1 MSEENTGASQTALPP
16 QEGTVPRPIVRLAQ
30 VVTGPYVL
38 TSQAQT
44 VAVPALTQVINFV
57 FFLI

>member
-30 VVTGPYVL
+30 VVPYVL

-44 VAVPALTQVINFV
+44 VAVPALTQVIQFLFV
-57 FFLI
+57 LL